1 MVEIFR
7 LPTDSYIRM
16 KDWMKNETHPLR
28 RVGWKKSTDS
38 LPTRRHT
45 HATTCATGGGRAK
58 HVVRIKAGTDGVNRG
73 GGISHSGGAFN
84 ASYRGQLHL
93 CSCTRW

>member
-1 MVEIFR
+1 
-7 LPTDSYIRM
+7 M

-28 RVGWKKSTDS
+28 RVGRKKSTDS

-58 HVVRIKAGTDGVNRG
+58 HV
-73 GGISHSGGAFN
+73 
-84 ASYRGQLHL
+84 
-93 CSCTRW
+93 